1 MANPIDKNP
10 VKEKE
15 TIDYTHNQDT
25 DLEKIRYYQG
35 TWQNFFSYWKKR
47 GVEQDPYKGTILK
60 YPQEQPKQKEE
71 LPIQDFNT
79 YDKAK
84 QNAKLHES
92 FSEFVNESISLKD
105 VKDFSNVKTK
115 ILVGLKSNLLRNML
129 DRYDYL
135 SRGEEIY
142 FFNNGKH
149 FATLFDKGTKHQE
162 LKHDGTIDDYGWQ
175 KKVNESHLDEIE
187 MILSKDQDFDEV
199 KRLLTTDRK
208 AKNLNFTH
216 WASGQPLGSIRG
228 HLITM
233 FFDNPKSEVTDFI
246 QRNDI
251 KIANKSYFDL

>member
-60 YPQEQPKQKEE
+60 YPQEQPQQEEE
-71 LPIQDFNT
+71 LPIQDFGT

-84 QNAKLHES
+84 MNTKLHES
-92 FSEFVNESISLKD
+92 FDKFIDESTKKIVDYTNSK
-105 VKDFSNVKTK
+105 SK
-115 ILVGLKSNLLRNML
+115 ILVGLKTDLLRNMK
-129 DRYDYL
+129 DRYETKEDKN
-135 SRGEEIY
+135 SIH
-142 FFNNGKH
+142 FFDKSGNH
-149 FATLFDKGTKHQE
+149 FGTLFDLGSRYQE
-162 LKHDGTIDDYGWQ
+162 LKHNGKLDDYGYL
-175 KKVNESHLDEIE
+175 KESASAYTE
-187 MILSKDQDFDEV
+187 MILPKDQDFDQV
-199 KRLLTTDRK
+199 KRLLSTDKK

-216 WASGQPLGSIRG
+216 WSHGQPLGSIRG

>member
-35 TWQNFFSYWKKR
+35 TWKNFFDYWKKR

-60 YPQEQPKQKEE
+60 YPQEQPQQEEE
-71 LPIQDFNT
+71 LPIQDFGT
-79 YDKAK
+79 YNKAK
-84 QNAKLHES
+84 MNIKLHES
-92 FSEFVNESISLKD
+92 FDKFVDESTH
-105 VKDFSNVKTK
+105 KTVDYNDSKNK
-115 ILVGLKSNLLRNML
+115 ILVGLKTDLLRNMK
-129 DRYDYL
+129 DRYEYKED
-135 SRGEEIY
+135 RDNIH
-142 FFNNGKH
+142 FFDKSGNH
-149 FATLFDKGTKHQE
+149 FGTLFDIGSRYQE
-162 LKHDGTIDDYGWQ
+162 LRHNGKLDDYGYL
-175 KKVNESHLDEIE
+175 KESASAYTE
-187 MILSKDQDFDEV
+187 MILSKDQDFDDV
-199 KRLLTTDRK
+199 KKLLRTDKK

-216 WASGQPLGSIRG
+216 WSHGQPLGSIRG